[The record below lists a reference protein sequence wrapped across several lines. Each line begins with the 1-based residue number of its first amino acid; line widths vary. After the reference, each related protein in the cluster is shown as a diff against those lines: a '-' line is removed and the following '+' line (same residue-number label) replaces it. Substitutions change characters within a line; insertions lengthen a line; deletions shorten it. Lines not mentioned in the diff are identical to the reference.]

1 MRIGNRESGLGI
13 GNGRSVRAEL
23 IGLYAAVVNGREGT
37 NQSPIPNA
45 QSRHLLGGAQ

>member
-1 MRIGNRESGLGI
+1 MSIGIRESGLGI
-13 GNGRSVRAEL
+13 RKSGSACAEL
-23 IGLYAAVVNGREGT
+23 IGLYAAVANGRTGS

>member
-1 MRIGNRESGLGI
+1 MSIGIRESGLGI
-13 GNGRSVRAEL
+13 RKSGSACAEL